1 MKVAFAVA
9 ALAAFAGAPAAAEII
24 AKQSIQKEIVAK
36 SETGEVVRK
45 LAPADRV
52 TPGETVVYTLTYSNK
67 GAEPVS
73 DIVLVMPVPREV
85 SFVEGSTTGS
95 GAVAFS
101 ADGGASYVARGRLTV
116 TENGETRAARGD
128 EITHVR
134 WTMTAPAA
142 AGANGAVSF
151 KAVVR

>member
-1 MKVAFAVA
+1 MKAIFSA
-9 ALAAFAGAPAAAEII
+9 ALLAALTSAPALAEIV
-24 AKQSIQKEIVAK
+24 ATQSIQKEIVAK
-36 SETGEVVRK
+36 SANGEVIRS

-52 TPGETVVYTLTYSNK
+52 TPGETIVYTLSYANN

-85 SFVEGSTTGS
+85 SFVEGSTLGE

-101 ADGGASYVARGRLTV
+101 ADGGKSYMARGRLSV

-128 EITHVR
+128 EITHIR
-134 WTMTAPAA
+134 WTMTTPAPA
-142 AGANGAVSF
+142 GARGEVSF